1 MKEFWLDKLL
11 REVQVE
17 PIVET
22 PAPKEKSIWN

>member
-1 MKEFWLDKLL
+1 MKEFWWEKLL

-22 PAPKEKSIWN
+22 PAPKEKSI